1 MRNKFFKTEKINSVG
16 TEIKLELIE
25 FARKLQRNILNSM
38 PFNNI
43 YFKIE
48 SDIEDE
54 TPFVQV
60 LDDGLSSTKYFIIMP
75 ISFIESYL
83 KRYDDQQKALRELNK
98 IVAHEML
105 HIRLN
110 HFSKEY
116 NGYDPKLLNIAGDL
130 VINEMLDIRYPGLR
144 PDTFNYPKGL
154 TTKEYYQL
162 LDRDLGSDGDK
173 DQTDYSESQKDGESQ
188 KTQNIQQNGNKDLI
202 QKILDNMKDK
212 KIVQYV
218 GKNQSDIKK
227 QTASWYDE
235 NPDYLLS
242 MIQGTESAN
251 HQLYPIE
258 NYNTEEY
265 DDNEEFK
272 RFRDILKKSEG
283 YFSRMKPVRS
293 ADTYYKM
300 NRRHDSSVVL
310 PGKHKISGGF
320 EERIE
325 KTSVLFCDFSGSI
338 YSIINP
344 YAKMIKDIE
353 QYTNIMTVGYDTKML
368 GEFEPNK
375 YVFEPNG
382 GTSLNDSVKDFEDKS
397 GRKLDKFYVFTDG
410 IDNSI
415 LHVMEKYENSHI
427 FIYTGGKIIEI
438 ETIDQMKKILQER
451 ASYWS

>member
-1 MRNKFFKTEKINSVG
+1 MDNSFFKTEKINSVG
-16 TEIKLELIE
+16 TEIKLDLIE
-25 FARKLQRNILNSM
+25 FARKLQNNILHSM
-38 PFNNI
+38 PFINI
-43 YFKIE
+43 SFNIE
-48 SDIEDE
+48 SDIEDD

-60 LDDGLSSTKYFIIMP
+60 LNDGLSSIKYFIIMP
-75 ISFIESYL
+75 LSFIEGYL
-83 KRYDDQQKALRELNK
+83 KRYDDQQKALRELTK

-116 NGYDPKLLNIAGDL
+116 EGYDTKLLNIAGDL

-144 PDTFNYPKGL
+144 PDNFNYPKGL

-162 LDRDLGSDGDK
+162 LERDLGSDEDENDDAK
-173 DQTDYSESQKDGESQ
+173 SQQDGENQ
-188 KTQNIQQNGNKDLI
+188 KKQTLQQNNNKDVI
-202 QKILDNMKDK
+202 QKILDSMKNK

-218 GKNQSDIKK
+218 GKDRSYIKK
-227 QTASWYDE
+227 QTTSWYDE
-235 NPDYLLS
+235 NTDYLLS

-251 HQLYPIE
+251 HQQYHVE
-258 NYNTEEY
+258 NYNTAEY

-353 QYTNIMTVGYDTKML
+353 QYTNIMTVGYDNKML

-415 LHVMEKYENSHI
+415 LHVMEKYANSHI